1 LTWSRGAADPGQ
13 RITEG
18 TPGTAARAA
27 DVPEGLPMAYRS
39 TAARG
44 RAPLQARSRQR
55 WLLAAGITGCW
66 LVLLTGTGSVVAGTT
81 LLFLLGAIGAGVVV
95 ALRSFGFGR
104 DHPWF
109 HRAAS
114 RPWRDGRD
122 VLQAALRHLPEVFI
136 VTPQGSLLAPNAVEL
151 RMNPGD
157 IESLADLIDLSLVS
171 ASAAEA
177 YAAEVAA
184 HSARVVSNVPL
195 EVGVVGDVAVP
206 LGRYRL
212 RQRPAP
218 GAWNPAI
225 GAGLATSTD
234 PAASAGPA
242 ACAGPAAGADPV
254 CAAYPVSAPG
264 LTGVAGPVKWAR
276 PGDGRYLV
284 SAGVGPFRDGR
295 TQPGPVA
302 APMFM
307 TGAATMAEAGLPPP
321 LRLITDGAAA
331 ETRVS
336 GARAGRSKAVELPLP
351 EEPTISR
358 VHATFTCTG
367 GEWRITAVGR
377 NGVLLNGTPLTS
389 EHVIRDGDAI
399 RWGQQSSAPVST
411 VVIG

>member
-1 LTWSRGAADPGQ
+1 
-13 RITEG
+13 
-18 TPGTAARAA
+18 
-27 DVPEGLPMAYRS
+27 MAYRS

-44 RAPLQARSRQR
+44 RAPLPARSRRR

-66 LVLLTGTGSVVAGTT
+66 LALLMGTSSVMAGTT
-81 LLFLLGAIGAGVVV
+81 LLFLLGAIAAGVLVV
-95 ALRSFGFGR
+95 LRVFGFGR

-151 RMNPGD
+151 RMNPDD
-157 IESLADLIDLSLVS
+157 IESLAELIDLSLVS

-177 YAAEVAA
+177 YAADVAG

-195 EVGVVGDVAVP
+195 EVGVVADPGVP
-206 LGRYRL
+206 PGRYRL

-218 GAWNPAI
+218 GALNPAADLATSA
-225 GAGLATSTD
+225 GLAASADPATSAGLATSMD
-234 PAASAGPA
+234 PATSASLA
-242 ACAGPAAGADPV
+242 ASADPV

-264 LTGVAGPVKWAR
+264 LTAVAGPAQGAR
-276 PGDGRYLV
+276 PGDGRYLA

-295 TQPGPVA
+295 TQPGLAA
-302 APMFM
+302 APTFM
-307 TGAATMAEAGLPPP
+307 TGAATMAEPALPPP
-321 LRLITDGAAA
+321 LRLITNGAAA

-336 GARAGRSKAVELPLP
+336 GARAGRGKAVELPLP

-358 VHATFTCTG
+358 VHATFTCAG
-367 GEWRITAVGR
+367 GEWRITALGR

-389 EHVIRDGDAI
+389 EHIIRDGDAI
-399 RWGQQSSAPVST
+399 RWGQQSSAPVSM